1 MQFLSDP
8 LYISSHQRD
17 RVKVTDSEG
26 PPGLMG
32 SYTWKHNYTRPSI
45 LDKDSVRNSGR
56 ADFTE
61 VVILWFL
68 NAERKKERLK
78 GILCRSDS
86 EYDGRRGWQ
95 PPHV

>member
-1 MQFLSDP
+1 M
-8 LYISSHQRD
+8 
-17 RVKVTDSEG
+17 
-26 PPGLMG
+26 
-32 SYTWKHNYTRPSI
+32 
-45 LDKDSVRNSGR
+45 DKDSVTNSGR

-86 EYDGRRGWQ
+86 EYDGHKEWQ